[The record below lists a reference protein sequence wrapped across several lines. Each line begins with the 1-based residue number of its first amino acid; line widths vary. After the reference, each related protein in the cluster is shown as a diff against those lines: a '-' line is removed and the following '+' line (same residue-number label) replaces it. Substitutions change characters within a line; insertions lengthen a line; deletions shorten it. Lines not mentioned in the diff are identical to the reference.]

1 MATMKRRDAKATRKV
16 VEKPS
21 NLSYGVLEDKRVRG
35 AWWERMRIMYHPTP
49 RSLRATRADLEDHLE
64 NILRIN
70 ELKRVYFCADQWTEP
85 FHADGIYAHED
96 ITG

>member
-1 MATMKRRDAKATRKV
+1 
-16 VEKPS
+16 
-21 NLSYGVLEDKRVRG
+21 
-35 AWWERMRIMYHPTP
+35 MYHLTP

-85 FHADGIYAHED
+85 FHANGIYAHED